1 MAATSESPRGRR
13 SRTCRRRGQH
23 ERELPP
29 RRHGAVIKDHG
40 RIFRRYLFGWAAID
54 LFSSIPINHIL
65 CAVGSGLNLGAASRL
80 TKLARLFKFSRMLK
94 VFKVLKVASSLNEW
108 DDDPTIVVLKD
119 MKRFGSLITGVF
131 FMAHYA
137 ACAFSLAAMGN
148 EKGWNAKTWVAH
160 YYNDGYAMKHDELGS
175 DWATSWEADDGLKP
189 LERHSHHTRAFPTPM
204 RVYCVRAPRAVFVLL
219 C

>member
-1 MAATSESPRGRR
+1 
-13 SRTCRRRGQH
+13 
-23 ERELPP
+23 
-29 RRHGAVIKDHG
+29 
-40 RIFRRYLFGWAAID
+40 
-54 LFSSIPINHIL
+54 
-65 CAVGSGLNLGAASRL
+65 
-80 TKLARLFKFSRMLK
+80 MLK

-219 C
+219 YSPARGGPDARRNIAERSSGRGVAASLAAAGSP